1 MKKVISIV
9 LYTVSILSV
18 ALLSFILIANNVL
31 PFKYRA
37 SAIGI
42 MTLIEI
48 FLLFLLLKKHGKKK
62 KDRNRII
69 VSILAFLIILINSL
83 FIYYISSGLSTID
96 KINNEQQ
103 TDELDFSI
111 ITLKDSDVRG
121 IKDIKDSNVLAGI
134 SQDTENIEKLKDYL
148 SNQKGTPLKII
159 DTKTYINAAEE
170 LIGKKEDVMILNEAY
185 RPLIG
190 DQIKDYKDKT
200 KVVDH
205 IKIKTSKSIKN
216 NEPTKKVEKNNSFN
230 VFISGIDTYGAL
242 SKVSRSDVN
251 LILTVNPNKKKIL
264 ITTIPRDSYVAIAGK
279 GNEQMDKLTHAG
291 IYGIDSSV
299 STVQNLLGVDMNY
312 YARVNFSTFTEIVDV
327 LGGIDVYNSQRF
339 VSRHGKYLYEVGN
352 LHLDGARALS
362 FARERYQLKNGDL
375 DRGRNQE
382 KVLKAIIQKG
392 MSPAILVNYPSLL
405 DIMTRSTDTNIPKDK
420 LMELINSQLDSQAQ
434 WNIET
439 TEVKGQGKMGL
450 TSYAMPGHNLYMYQL
465 DNDSVKEVS
474 ERIKEV
480 LN

>member
-1 MKKVISIV
+1 MKKIISIIM
-9 LYTVSILSV
+9 YAVSILSV

-37 SAIGI
+37 VAIGL
-42 MTLIEI
+42 MVLIEI
-48 FLLFLLLKKHGKKK
+48 FLLFVLLKKHGKIK

-69 VSILAFLIILINSL
+69 VSILAFFVIAVNSL

-111 ITLKDSDVRG
+111 IVRKDSEVNG
-121 IKDIKDSNVLAGI
+121 IKDIKNSNVLAGL
-134 SQDTENIEKLKDYL
+134 SQDKENLEKLKDYL
-148 SNQKGTPLKII
+148 TNQKEISLQII
-159 DTKTYINAAEE
+159 DSKTYINAAEE
-170 LIGKKEDVMILNEAY
+170 LINKKEDAMILNEAY
-185 RPLIG
+185 RPLIE
-190 DQIKDYKDKT
+190 DQIKDFKDKT
-200 KVVDH
+200 RIVDH
-205 IKIKTSKSIKN
+205 IKIKTSKSVKN
-216 NEPTKKVEKNNSFN
+216 NEIKKKVEKDKSFN

-264 ITTIPRDSYVAIAGK
+264 ITTIPRDSYVAIAGE
-279 GNEQMDKLTHAG
+279 GNEEMDKLTHAG

-312 YARVNFSTFTEIVDV
+312 YARVNFSTFIEIVDV
-327 LGGIDVYNSQRF
+327 LGGIDVYNTQRF

-352 LHLDGARALS
+352 LHLDGTRALS

-392 MSPAILVNYPSLL
+392 MSPSILVNYPSLL
-405 DIMTRSTDTNIPKDK
+405 DIMARSTDTNIPKDK
-420 LMELINSQLDSQAQ
+420 LMELINSQLDSQAK

-450 TSYAMPGHNLYMYQL
+450 PSYAMPGHNLYMYQL
-465 DNDSVKEVS
+465 DKDSVKEVS

>member
-1 MKKVISIV
+1 MKKIISII
-9 LYTVSILSV
+9 LYVVSIISV
-18 ALLSFILIANNVL
+18 ALLSFILIANNIL
-31 PFKYRA
+31 PFKYRVG
-37 SAIGI
+37 AIGI
-42 MTLIEI
+42 MAIIEI
-48 FLLFLLLKKHGKKK
+48 FLLFLLLKRHGKKK

-69 VSILAFLIILINSL
+69 VSVLAILIILMNSL

-96 KINNEQQ
+96 KINNEQK

-111 ITLKDSDVRG
+111 ITLKDSAVRG
-121 IKDIKDSNVLAGI
+121 IKDIEDSNALAGI
-134 SQDTENIEKLKDYL
+134 SQDKENIEKLKDYL
-148 SNQKGTPLKII
+148 SNQKGISLKMI
-159 DTKTYINAAEE
+159 DSKTYINAAEE
-170 LIGKKEDVMILNEAY
+170 LINKKEDAMVFNEAY
-185 RPLIG
+185 RPLIE
-190 DQIKDYKDKT
+190 DQIKDFKDKT
-200 KVVDH
+200 KVVEH
-205 IKIKTSKSIKN
+205 IKIKTSKSVKN
-216 NEPTKKVEKNNSFN
+216 NDLAKEVEKDKPFN

-264 ITTIPRDSYVAIAGK
+264 ITTIPRDSYVAIAGE

-299 STVQNLLGVDMNY
+299 STVRNLLGIDLNY

-327 LGGIDVYNSQRF
+327 LDGIDVYNSQRF

-352 LHLDGARALS
+352 LHLDGSRALS
-362 FARERYQLKNGDL
+362 FARERYQLKEGDL

-382 KVLKAIIQKG
+382 KVLKAIIQKA
-392 MSPAILVNYPSLL
+392 MSPSILVNYPNLL
-405 DIMTRSTDTNIPKDK
+405 DIMARSTDTNIPKDK

-434 WNIET
+434 WSIET

-450 TSYAMPGHNLYMYQL
+450 PSYAMPGHNLYMYQL
-465 DNDSVKEVS
+465 DKDSVKEVS
-474 ERIKEV
+474 EKIKEV